1 MPYPFCH
8 ARISGKELQIELATK
23 WQYIQVD
30 TTGLQLVASN
40 TYHAVRIIYRKWG
53 PQYSDQH
60 SLGPHWVPC
69 RVQDC
74 QIEHFLMHTSWPG
87 CGQERVRQ
95 PGAKSNL
102 WHLLSHK
109 TKVYA

>member
-40 TYHAVRIIYRKWG
+40 TYHAVRIIYRK
-53 PQYSDQH
+53 
-60 SLGPHWVPC
+60 
-69 RVQDC
+69 
-74 QIEHFLMHTSWPG
+74 
-87 CGQERVRQ
+87 
-95 PGAKSNL
+95 
-102 WHLLSHK
+102 
-109 TKVYA
+109 